1 MPLDK
6 FGYNS
11 GENMSANQNLNQE
24 QTAAEN
30 LLYQRLFIFLIIFSV
45 LVIGAVNT
53 QRKILF
59 LSILFIGVIICW
71 ALTFILIRTAKRI
84 DNKSGGRLVRLILG
98 YLVPIFCS
106 GILTIA
112 LFMGSFG
119 FIDPYLFNLDVKSAQ
134 VESKIDELKNDIVK
148 RISPETKKTSKNF
161 KNVDSVIA
169 DSKTIRSGKPLT
181 NISFE
186 NPSAQTEAAKQNTD
200 SKYYKPIES
209 VITESKTSRSS
220 ISPEGINAERSPEKI
235 IVTPQKSSS
244 KYFKAIDSVIVNEK
258 PPSKKPLSKNPL
270 NPLPSQVPKSSK
282 SSKIFKNIDSV
293 ISKEK

>member
-1 MPLDK
+1 
-6 FGYNS
+6 
-11 GENMSANQNLNQE
+11 MSANQNLNQE

-84 DNKSGGRLVRLILG
+84 DNISGGRLVRLILG

-106 GILTIA
+106 GILTVA

-119 FIDPYLFNLDVKSAQ
+119 FVDPYLFNLDVKSAQ

-148 RISPETKKTSKNF
+148 QMSPEKKQTSKNF

-169 DSKTIRSGKPLT
+169 DSRIVRSGKPLNE
-181 NISFE
+181 NINFDKL
-186 NPSAQTEAAKQNTD
+186 PGKAVIPKQNVD
-200 SKYYKPIES
+200 SKDYRPIES
-209 VITESKTSRSS
+209 VISESKPIRST
-220 ISPEGINAERSPEKI
+220 ISPESINSGSSQGKI
-235 IVTPQKSSS
+235 VVTPQKSNS

-258 PPSKKPLSKNPL
+258 PSSNKKTLNKNL
-270 NPLPSQVPKSSK
+270 ITPLPSQVPKSSK
-282 SSKIFKNIDSV
+282 SSKIFKIIDSV

>member
-1 MPLDK
+1 
-6 FGYNS
+6 
-11 GENMSANQNLNQE
+11 MSANQNLNQE

-84 DNKSGGRLVRLILG
+84 DNISGGRLVRLILG

-106 GILTIA
+106 GILTVA

-119 FIDPYLFNLDVKSAQ
+119 FVDPYLFNLDVKSAQ

-148 RISPETKKTSKNF
+148 QMSPEKKQTSKNF

-169 DSKTIRSGKPLT
+169 DSRIVRSGKPLNE
-181 NISFE
+181 NINFDKL
-186 NPSAQTEAAKQNTD
+186 PGKAVIPKQNVD
-200 SKYYKPIES
+200 SKDYRPIES
-209 VITESKTSRSS
+209 VISESKPIRST
-220 ISPEGINAERSPEKI
+220 ISPESINSGSSQGKI
-235 IVTPQKSSS
+235 VVTPQKSNS

-258 PPSKKPLSKNPL
+258 PSSNKKTLNKNL
-270 NPLPSQVPKSSK
+270 ITPLPSQVPKSSK
-282 SSKIFKNIDSV
+282 SSKIFKSIDSV